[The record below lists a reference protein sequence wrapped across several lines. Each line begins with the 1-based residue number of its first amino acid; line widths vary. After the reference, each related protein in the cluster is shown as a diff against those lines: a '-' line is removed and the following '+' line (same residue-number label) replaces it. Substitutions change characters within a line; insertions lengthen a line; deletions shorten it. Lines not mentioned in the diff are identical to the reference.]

1 MITVTAGARSEVG
14 VVRRMNEDSMLARTP
29 AFLVADGMG
38 GHARGDAASQTALR
52 VLGRLLPPGEIPS
65 CGDVLAAVQA
75 ANAAVRSLSAVG
87 DSGSA
92 VAGTTLT
99 GVVQVRR
106 HGEAQWLVLNVGD
119 SRVYEWDG
127 ESLSQLTIDH
137 SAVQELLDAGLI
149 TPAEALVH
157 PERNVIT
164 RALGA
169 DDDVDVDVWLLP
181 AAGEQTFLVCSDGL
195 TKELD
200 DEEIAAIVAEHAK
213 HAEHAEHLGNQHEHG
228 NDDEASGPASL
239 ADALVEAAL
248 DAGGRDNVS
257 VIVVRS
263 LAWEPAGQW

>member
-1 MITVTAGARSEVG
+1 
-14 VVRRMNEDSMLARTP
+14 
-29 AFLVADGMG
+29 
-38 GHARGDAASQTALR
+38 
-52 VLGRLLPPGEIPS
+52 
-65 CGDVLAAVQA
+65 
-75 ANAAVRSLSAVG
+75 
-87 DSGSA
+87 

-119 SRVYEWDG
+119 SRVYEWDDRG
-127 ESLSQLTIDH
+127 LTQLTLDH

-149 TPAEALVH
+149 SPAEALVH

-181 AAGEQTFLVCSDGL
+181 ATGARTFLVCSDGL

-200 DEEIAAIVAEHAK
+200 DTQIVAIVD
-213 HAEHAEHLGNQHEHG
+213 EHG
-228 NDDEASGPASL
+228 DALASGDDASAPSAV
-239 ADALVEAAL
+239 ADALVDAAL
-248 DAGGRDNVS
+248 DAGGRDNVT

-263 LAWEPAGQW
+263 LASSQPGQW